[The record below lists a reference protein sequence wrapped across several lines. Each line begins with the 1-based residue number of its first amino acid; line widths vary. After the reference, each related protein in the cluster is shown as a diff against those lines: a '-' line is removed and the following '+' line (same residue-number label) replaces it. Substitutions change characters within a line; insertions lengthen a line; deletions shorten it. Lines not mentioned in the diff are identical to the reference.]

1 MPELP
6 EVETIVN
13 QLKQKIVGNRV
24 GKVVKVEIIDS
35 LVDPKIKDVVPFKFI
50 DIKRRAKYI
59 IMCLDNGKFFL
70 VHLGMTG
77 QFYFVEKSQ
86 LEEKKRYYQPYL
98 LAVFTFNDGSLLTH
112 NSIRKIGSF
121 KLMDEKELNTALSKL
136 GPEPLDSKFTLE
148 KFRELL
154 SKKSKAKVKVTLMDQ
169 SFIAGIGNIYTQEAL
184 YHAGIAPER
193 KMGSLTSIEAKKL
206 YESIIHVLKEGIKH
220 QGTSVDDYI
229 HLEGVGENQNYLV
242 VYRKEKCPK
251 GHSLKKEAMGGRGT
265 SYCSI
270 CQK

>member
-13 QLKQKIVGNRV
+13 QLKHKIIGKN
-24 GKVVKVEIIDS
+24 KVVKVDILDA
-35 LVDPKIKDVVPFKFI
+35 LVDSKIKSLVPFKFI
-50 DIKRRAKYI
+50 DVKRRAKYI

-86 LEEKKRYYQPYL
+86 LEEKKKYYLPYL
-98 LAVFTFNDGSLLTH
+98 LATFIFNDGSILTH
-112 NSIRKIGSF
+112 NSVRKIGSF
-121 KLMDEKELNTALSKL
+121 RLMDEKELNTALSKL
-136 GPEPLDSKFTLE
+136 GSEPLDSKFTLE

-169 SFIAGIGNIYTQEAL
+169 SFIAGIGNIYAQEAL

-193 KMGSLTSIEAKKL
+193 KLGSLTSTEAKKL
-206 YESIIHVLKEGIKH
+206 YESIIYVLKEGIKH
-220 QGTSVDDYI
+220 KGTSVDDYI
-229 HLEGVGENQNYLV
+229 HLEGVGENQKYLA

-265 SYCSI
+265 SYCPM
-270 CQK
+270 CQR